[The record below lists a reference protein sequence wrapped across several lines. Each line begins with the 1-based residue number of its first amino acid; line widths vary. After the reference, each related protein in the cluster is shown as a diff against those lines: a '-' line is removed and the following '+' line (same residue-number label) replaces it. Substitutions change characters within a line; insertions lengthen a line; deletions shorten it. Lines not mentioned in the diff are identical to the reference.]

1 MLAEKTVVLG
11 VCGGIAAYKA
21 VEIVSRLV
29 KAGALVHVIMTE
41 AATKFVTPLTFR
53 EISGQPVY
61 TTMWDEPKLW
71 NVEHIAL
78 AKRADLFVVAPATAN
93 LLGKLTHGIA
103 DDFLSTTLLATTAP
117 ILLVPAMNTNMYL
130 NPATQ
135 ENIAILRR
143 RSLSIMEPASGLL
156 ACGTEGAGRLPEPVD
171 VVKRID
177 EHFCHAGTMTGL
189 KVLVTAGGTREAID
203 PVRFIGNRSS
213 GKMGY
218 ALAAAA
224 AVRGAS
230 VTLVSG
236 PVSLKAPPGVKT
248 ISVESAAQMRDA
260 VLAEFAGTDI
270 VIKAAAVADYRPE
283 SIELQKIKKDSG
295 TLTIQ
300 LIKNPDILAELGRR
314 KSKQFLVGFAAETQD
329 LLKHAEEKLRKKN
342 LDMLVANDVTM
353 AGAGFD
359 ADTNIVRLF
368 FSDGTTEELP
378 QMRKTDLGELLM
390 DRILT
395 RMPTETKTI

>member
-1 MLAEKTVVLG
+1 MLAGKTVVLG

-29 KAGALVHVIMTE
+29 KAGAAVHVIMTE

-78 AKRADLFVVAPATAN
+78 ARRADLFVVAPATAN
-93 LLGKLTHGIA
+93 LIGKLAHGIA
-103 DDFLSTTLLATTAP
+103 DGFLCTTILATVAPVLLA
-117 ILLVPAMNTNMYL
+117 PAMNTNMYM
-130 NPATQ
+130 NQATQ
-135 ENIAILRR
+135 ENLATLRRRGIAIL
-143 RSLSIMEPASGLL
+143 EPASGAL
-156 ACGTEGAGRLPEPVD
+156 ACGAEGVGRLPEPVD
-171 VVKRID
+171 IVKRIE
-177 EHFCHAGTMTGL
+177 EHFRHAGTMAGL

-224 AVRGAS
+224 AARGAT

-236 PVSLKAPPGVKT
+236 PVSLKAPLGVKV
-248 ISVESAAQMRDA
+248 ISVESATQMWDA
-260 VLAEFAGTDI
+260 VMAEFPDTDI
-270 VIKAAAVADYRPE
+270 VIKAAAVADFRPE
-283 SIELQKIKKDSG
+283 SVELQKIKKASG

-300 LIKNPDILAELGRR
+300 LTKNPDILAELGNR
-314 KSKQFLVGFAAETQD
+314 KTNQFLVGFAAETQD
-329 LLKHAEEKLRKKN
+329 LLRHAEEKLRKKN
-342 LDMLVANDVTM
+342 LDMLVANDVTL

-359 ADTNIVRLF
+359 SDTNIVRLLEP
-368 FSDGTTEELP
+368 DGTVEELP
-378 QMRKTDLGELLM
+378 QMSKKELGELLL
-390 DRILT
+390 DRIVA
-395 RMPTETKTI
+395 RISVQKKKV